1 MAERNMVATKLLMEN
16 SKVRIWEMRLQ
27 PGQRGE
33 LHKHHFDHIL
43 VQISGDRMEVLLRAI
58 LRAGAY
64 ELHHH
69 AKIPAAVLINDYV
82 DVAHAF
88 FDAKEPGLVNGV
100 LDKLAK
106 SLRS

>member
-1 MAERNMVATKLLMEN
+1 MDQELFGEIVAGVAQNEAALD
-16 SKVRIWEMRLQ
+16 EMIK
-27 PGQRGE
+27 GA
-33 LHKHHFDHIL
+33 FDAK
-43 VQISGDRMEVLLRAI
+43 ISGARMEILLRAI

-88 FDAKEPGLVNGV
+88 FNAKEPGLVNAV

-106 SLRS
+106 HLRS